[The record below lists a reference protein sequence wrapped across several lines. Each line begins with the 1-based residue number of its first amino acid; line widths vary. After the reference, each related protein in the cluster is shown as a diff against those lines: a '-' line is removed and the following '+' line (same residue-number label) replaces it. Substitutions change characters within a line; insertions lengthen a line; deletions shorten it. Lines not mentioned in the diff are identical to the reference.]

1 MHKRNTRNIILHQA
15 WVVMQFSIQTDLCS
29 PPWYLSNEGSLVDD
43 VDKDDEELVEEREHE
58 K

>member
-1 MHKRNTRNIILHQA
+1 
-15 WVVMQFSIQTDLCS
+15 MQFSIQTDLCS